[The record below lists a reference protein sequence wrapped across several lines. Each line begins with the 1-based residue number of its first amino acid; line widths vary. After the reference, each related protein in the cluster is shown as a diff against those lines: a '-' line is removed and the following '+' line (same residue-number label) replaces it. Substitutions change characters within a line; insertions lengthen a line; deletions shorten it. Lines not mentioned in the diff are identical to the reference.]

1 MARPKPKAKA
11 KPKGKVKSKKP
22 ASRSAGRPPAK
33 APKAKA
39 SGRPASKVAR
49 RSATKAPAGIRP
61 VKDRVVV
68 KRVETAEEKVG
79 SLYVPDSA
87 REKPLE
93 AEVVAVGSG
102 RILKSGAKVPLQL
115 KPGDR
120 VLVGKWSGSE
130 VRLGDV
136 DYLILREEEILGILG

>member
-1 MARPKPKAKA
+1 MAKPKPKAKA
-11 KPKGKVKSKKP
+11 RPKSP
-22 ASRSAGRPPAK
+22 GRPKAK

-39 SGRPASKVAR
+39 TGRRAPSPVR
-49 RSATKAPAGIRP
+49 MKAGPKPPAGIQP

-68 KRVETAEEKVG
+68 KRVETNEERVG

-102 RILKSGAKVPLQL
+102 RILKNGAKVPLQL
-115 KPGDR
+115 KAGDR

>member
-11 KPKGKVKSKKP
+11 KPKGKVAKKAKS
-22 ASRSAGRPPAK
+22 AAR
-33 APKAKA
+33 PKAKA
-39 SGRPASKVAR
+39 LKAKAKGRPASSPVRPKTARKV
-49 RSATKAPAGIRP
+49 PAGIRP

-68 KRVETAEEKVG
+68 KRVETAVEKVG

-120 VLVGKWSGSE
+120 VLVGKWSGSD

-136 DYLILREEEILGILG
+136 DYLILKEEEILGILG

>member
-1 MARPKPKAKA
+1 MARPKTKA
-11 KPKGKVKSKKP
+11 KPKSKVKAK
-22 ASRSAGRPPAK
+22 SAGRPTAK

-39 SGRPASKVAR
+39 KATGRPVPPSAKLAARSK
-49 RSATKAPAGIRP
+49 TPAGIRP
-61 VKDRVVV
+61 VKDRVLV
-68 KRVETAEEKVG
+68 KRVDKGDEKVG
-79 SLYVPDSA
+79 RLYVPDSA

-102 RILKSGAKVPLQL
+102 RVLKNGAKVPLQL

-130 VRLGDV
+130 VKLGDIE
-136 DYLILREEEILGILG
+136 YLILREEEILGILG